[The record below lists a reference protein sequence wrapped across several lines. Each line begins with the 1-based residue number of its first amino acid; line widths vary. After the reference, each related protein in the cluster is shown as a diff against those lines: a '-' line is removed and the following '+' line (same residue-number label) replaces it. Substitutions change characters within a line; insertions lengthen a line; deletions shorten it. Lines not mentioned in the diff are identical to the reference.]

1 MSDLAEFLDDAL
13 RPAGAPSDDQAV
25 TAVEAADRGEDHH
38 QPWQIDDEGAAD
50 WAARKIQQARADI
63 AAKKAQRDLIVQQ
76 ADAWLEQE
84 TVQLD
89 RRARFF
95 EGRLI
100 DWLRREIDADP
111 KGKKSR
117 VLPCGVKVARTAGRR
132 TVDVF
137 DEAEF
142 IAWAKSTNHH
152 MLVRVKE
159 SVDKKAVKD
168 AAFDVL
174 AISDSDAI
182 EWQATDEGVL
192 LTPDGEK
199 VPGLAATTT
208 PDSYRVTV
216 GGAS

>member
-1 MSDLAEFLDDAL
+1 MSDLAEFLDEAL
-13 RPAGAPSDDQAV
+13 RPTGAPSDDQAASAQEGV
-25 TAVEAADRGEDHH
+25 DVDGDGGH
-38 QPWQIDDEGAAD
+38 PWQVEDEGAAD
-50 WAARKIQQARADI
+50 WAARKVQQARADI
-63 AAKKAQRDLIVQQ
+63 AAKRAQRDLIVQQ

-84 TVQLD
+84 TALLD

-100 DWLRREIDADP
+100 EWLRREIEADP
-111 KGKKSR
+111 RGKKSR
-117 VLPCGVKVARTAGRR
+117 VLPCGVKVARTAGRA

-142 IAWAKSTNHH
+142 IAWAKATNHH
-152 MLVRVKE
+152 VLVRTKE
-159 SVDKKAVKD
+159 SVDKQAVKA

-174 AISDSDAI
+174 PISDSDAI
-182 EWQATDEGVL
+182 EWQVDDGVL
-192 LTPDGEK
+192 VTPDGEK

-208 PDSYRVTV
+208 PDSYRVDV